1 MQTNKGQT
9 VGKIISDLGSPIV
22 TATIFLLA
30 QPLLHPQV
38 SWFQAL
44 VATVFVTL
52 IPTAGLIFMRR
63 KKLVSDM
70 HVTERSQRAPVLLV
84 AAVSMILGTILLLLA
99 NAELVLFQEIGGI
112 FIGLAVCFAVT
123 LFWKVSIHSA
133 VATYVALAA
142 TSGIPIIGPVI
153 ALLFSAVIGWSR
165 VQIRHHTSSQVLV
178 GQIIGCGVYLIR
190 IFFLNV
196 G

>member
-1 MQTNKGQT
+1 
-9 VGKIISDLGSPIV
+9 
-22 TATIFLLA
+22 
-30 QPLLHPQV
+30 
-38 SWFQAL
+38 
-44 VATVFVTL
+44 
-52 IPTAGLIFMRR
+52 MRR

-123 LFWKVSIHSA
+123 LCWKVSIHSA

-165 VQIRHHTSSQVLV
+165 VQIRHHTPSQVLV

>member
-1 MQTNKGQT
+1 MHTSKQAA
-9 VGKIISDLGSPIV
+9 VAKIISDLGSPIV
-22 TATIFLLA
+22 TASLFLLA
-30 QPLLHPQV
+30 QPLLHPQIP
-38 SWFQAL
+38 WIQAL

-52 IPTAGLIFMRR
+52 IPTTALILMRR
-63 KKLVSDM
+63 RKLVGDM
-70 HVTERSQRAPVLLV
+70 HVTERSQRAPVLV
-84 AAVSMILGTILLLLA
+84 IAAISIASGALLLLLV
-99 NAELVLFQEIGGI
+99 NAELVLFQEIAGI
-112 FIGLAVCFAVT
+112 FIGLAVCFAIT

-165 VQIRHHTSSQVLV
+165 VQIRHHTPSQVLV